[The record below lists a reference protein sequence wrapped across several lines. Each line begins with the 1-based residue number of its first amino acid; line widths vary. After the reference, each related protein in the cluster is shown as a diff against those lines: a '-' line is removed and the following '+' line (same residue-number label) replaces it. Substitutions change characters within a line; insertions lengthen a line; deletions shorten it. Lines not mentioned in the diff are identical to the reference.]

1 MEILNK
7 LGALRKKNTPKIIG
21 DVEFN
26 FYPVRIKRIL
36 TGDVRAILE
45 PISEALQVI
54 MRPRNVDE
62 KILEEQCVDGTVAR
76 AREPISLEM
85 AQFRASERQQAVS
98 GAMKA
103 LFADETRYKLAR
115 LIMDSLRDDC
125 PAEPSEAEVKS
136 FADAEGMD
144 ITVFADFIKGFMAAN
159 TAIFGDLGN
168 LIRERINQAVERM
181 TADPDENPE
190 DDAPDQPQ
198 QEAATEADLRMLHDE
213 GEVPT
218 T

>member
-1 MEILNK
+1 MQILEK
-7 LGALRKKNTPKIIG
+7 LGALRKKTTPRIID

-36 TGDVRAILE
+36 TGTTREILE

-54 MRPRNVDE
+54 MRPRNADE
-62 KILEEQCVDGTVAR
+62 KILEEQCIDGTVAR

-85 AQFRASERQQAVS
+85 AQFRAQERQQAMQA
-98 GAMKA
+98 AMKA
-103 LFADETRYKLAR
+103 LFADDTRYKLAR

-125 PAEPSEAEVKS
+125 PAEPSDAEVRD
-136 FADAEGMD
+136 FVDAPSMD
-144 ITVFADFIKGFMAAN
+144 ITVFVEFVKGFMAAN

-181 TADPDENPE
+181 TADPEADH
-190 DDAPDQPQ
+190 DDAPEQPQ
-198 QEAATEADLRMLHDE
+198 QEAETDANLRTLQDE
-213 GEVPT
+213 SGVPQT
-218 T
+218 